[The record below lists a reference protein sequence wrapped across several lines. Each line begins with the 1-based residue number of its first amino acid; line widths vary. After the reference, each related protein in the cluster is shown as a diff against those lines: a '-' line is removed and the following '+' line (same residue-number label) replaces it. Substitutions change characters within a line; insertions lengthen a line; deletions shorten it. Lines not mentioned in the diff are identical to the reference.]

1 MSRQNILYVIFIT
14 FALILYLGNTEQRL
28 QKARFLSKTLYL
40 PLISSVNIV
49 ENLFKVKEENQLLVK
64 EIANKTIYINNLE
77 NQLDMFEKIKVD
89 YIFGHYDFCLADIIG
104 YRGDFKER
112 NFILNKGS
120 IDDIKINYPV
130 ISSEGII
137 GKILSV
143 SLNYAI
149 VLPYTH
155 SKFKLGV
162 MLEKNNLQGMLE
174 SDIYGNTYMRLIKL
188 GSDINLGDT
197 VVTSNISSIFPRDF
211 PVGVV
216 TRLIESPDKIHM
228 DAKIS
233 GFTNPASL
241 DQVIVLEY
249 KKDKNYEKEFDNRD

>member
-1 MSRQNILYVIFIT
+1 MSRQNILYAVFLT
-14 FALILYLGNTEQRL
+14 LALILYLGNTEQRL

-40 PLISSVNIV
+40 PLISSINIV
-49 ENLFKVKEENQLLVK
+49 ENLFKIKEENQLLVK
-64 EIANKTIYINNLE
+64 EIANKTIYINKLE
-77 NQLDMFEKIKVD
+77 NQLDMFEKIQVD

-104 YRGDFKER
+104 YSGNFEER
-112 NFILNKGS
+112 NLILNKGS

-130 ISSEGII
+130 ISTEGII

-143 SLNYAI
+143 SPNYAV

-155 SKFKLGV
+155 AKFKLGV

-174 SDIYGNTYMRLIKL
+174 SDIYGNTYLTLIKL
-188 GSDINLGDT
+188 GSDINLGDV
-197 VVTSNISSIFPRDF
+197 VVTSNISTIFPRDF

-216 TRLIESPDKIHM
+216 TKLIESSDKIHM

-233 GFTNPASL
+233 GFTNPACL
-241 DQVIVLEY
+241 DHVIVLKYE
-249 KKDKNYEKEFDNRD
+249 KDKNYEKEFGDRD